1 MKAHLRFFCL
11 AASFVLASGGILLA
25 PTVNH
30 ASAAGLPKGE
40 VKWTLA
46 NTQVT
51 AGSPISAKLQYVRM
65 PVGSKVEI
73 AVETGSSATPHIL
86 RRYPARGQGS
96 RMITLSGVPMGIYKY
111 RVIATY
117 SDGKFMTGSS
127 WQRLYSYGTISL
139 NALCRAQGAVIGG
152 DGCQGGAIQVG
163 LNLFAFAIAGNMD
176 LNKPPLYG
184 TIINFPAT
192 SCRSLSLEIALD
204 STNSQPGDTA
214 LVQVIEGTLAP
225 QFATVVQGTVTTFN
239 VTLNGG
245 PFFVQNASTEND
257 YIFYGGTGSCWSSS
271 GV

>member
-1 MKAHLRFFCL
+1 MKAHLRFFCF
-11 AASFVLASGGILLA
+11 ATSFVLASGGILHA
-25 PTVNH
+25 PLVNH

-40 VKWTLA
+40 VTWTLA

-51 AGSPISAKLQYVRM
+51 AGSPIGAKLQYVRM
-65 PVGSKVEI
+65 PVGSTVEI
-73 AVETGSSATPHIL
+73 AVETGSSTMQHVL

-96 RMITLSGVPMGIYKY
+96 RVITLSGVPMGSYRY

-127 WQRLYSYGTISL
+127 WQRLYSYGTVSL
-139 NALCRAQGAVIGG
+139 NALCRAQGAGIGG

-176 LNKPPLYG
+176 LNKPPQYG
-184 TIINFPAT
+184 TIIDFPAT

-204 STNSQPGDTA
+204 SSNSQPGDTG
-214 LVQVIEGTLAP
+214 LVQVIEGTSAP
-225 QFATVVQGTVTTFN
+225 QFATVVQGAVTTFK
-239 VTLNGG
+239 VTLDGG
-245 PFFVQNASTEND
+245 PFFVQDASNENV
-257 YIFYGGTGSCWSSS
+257 YIFYGGTGYCWSST